1 MKRCWHHCHT
11 SMKCESN
18 LPALSAATCGEERV
32 GGLSAYRGLRRSGA
46 RPPVLLVLASLALMS
61 ACVDLTRPW
70 VLDHPPTGGNVGN
83 GGNTDQGDGGSG
95 GMTGTPGTGGQLGTG
110 GLIAVGG
117 TGDGGTL
124 AGGGVQGTGGE
135 TAVGGNSGTIA
146 SNDGAVDDGAG
157 SQMDVPMGGG
167 GITPI
172 DGPLA
177 TGGVEG
183 TGGVG
188 TGGVG
193 TGGVGTGG
201 VGTGGVGTGGV
212 GTGGVG
218 TGGVGTGGVG
228 TGGVGTGGTTATG
241 GTTTT
246 GYHCASAVVPTN
258 GQVTDFSDWN
268 ATTSR
273 WGSGTTLS
281 GGIFTYAGSSATINA
296 AKVEGTPQGL
306 HITGSVPSAGYG
318 GGGLTFMSCVTAASF
333 TQVQFSIYGSASG
346 CNLEMQIQT
355 FDQRPTSQTPPGGCD
370 QAGGATCY
378 DFPVRAQ
385 ITDVSS
391 AIPASSPRVVRT
403 ALSNFSNWSAANA
416 GQVVGLQWQLTSS
429 NGCNSIDL
437 TITGARFVP

>member
-1 MKRCWHHCHT
+1 
-11 SMKCESN
+11 MKCEST
-18 LPALSAATCGEERV
+18 LSSSSAPTRDEERTR
-32 GGLSAYRGLRRSGA
+32 GLSARRDWQRRGA
-46 RPPVLLVLASLALMS
+46 CPLALFLLGSLTFAS
-61 ACVDLTRPW
+61 ACVDLSRPW
-70 VLDHPPTGGNVGN
+70 VLDHPPTGGSIGK
-83 GGNTDQGDGGSG
+83 GGSTGLGDGGSG
-95 GMTGTPGTGGQLGTG
+95 GTTGTLGTGGELGTG
-110 GLIAVGG
+110 GLVAVGG
-117 TGDGGTL
+117 TGSGGAL
-124 AGGGVQGTGGE
+124 ASGGMLGTGGE
-135 TAVGGNSGTIA
+135 TALGGSTGTVDGY
-146 SNDGAVDDGAG
+146 DGAVVDGGG
-157 SQMDVPMGGG
+157 SQMDVPMGSG

-258 GQVTDFSDWN
+258 GLVTDFSDWN

-281 GGIFTYAGSSATINA
+281 GGIFTYAGNSATINA

-306 HITGSVPSAGYG
+306 HITGSVPGAGYG

-370 QAGGATCY
+370 QAGGESCFN
-378 DFPVRAQ
+378 FPTRAQ

-403 ALSNFSNWSAANA
+403 ALTDFSNWSAANA
-416 GQVVGLQWQLTSS
+416 GQVVGLQWQLTSN
-429 NGCNSIDL
+429 NGCSADL
-437 TITGARFVP
+437 TIAGARFVP